1 VFHYVGMH
9 VVCNGSIVWVGGVAL
24 GLHCV
29 APFVAGASGDKD
41 SMPKGNAPVNYLEEN
56 TWQHVGASARA
67 RSIRPTLSPVLS
79 GTNERA
85 SPAERP
91 R

>member
-1 VFHYVGMH
+1 MVPSYGLAVLLL
-9 VVCNGSIVWVGGVAL
+9 VCIVLPLSWPVHPATET
-24 GLHCV
+24 
-29 APFVAGASGDKD
+29 
-41 SMPKGNAPVNYLEEN
+41 SMPEGNAPVNYLEEN
-56 TWQHVGASARA
+56 TWQHVGASGRA

-85 SPAERP
+85 IPAERP